1 MSHHAAVGGADVAPP
16 AVGGS
21 KRLNLR
27 FIAVA
32 ALIALSAFALGVL
45 VAINVASPA

>member
-1 MSHHAAVGGADVAPP
+1 MSHDAAVGGADLRRRPSGDQSV
-16 AVGGS
+16 
-21 KRLNLR
+21 LNLR

-45 VAINVASPA
+45 VAINFASPA

>member
-1 MSHHAAVGGADVAPP
+1 MMP
-16 AVGGS
+16 AVARVRRAGDSRGFIV
-21 KRLNLR
+21 NLR